1 MNKQEIYEF
10 LNHKGIPSQCT
21 EHIAIYTVEEA
32 ESVVI
37 PHSECNAKNLFLR
50 DDKKRNFYLFTL
62 PYHRAVSIKE
72 LRSIIGARPLRFACE
87 EELWNILRLK
97 KGSVTPLGLLN
108 DEAHKVKFYLDS
120 YFRDGYMNIH
130 PNENTATIHI
140 ATADLLQLLAERGT
154 ETEYLELENTAE

>member
-1 MNKQEIYEF
+1 MNKQDIYEF
-10 LNHKGIPSQCT
+10 LDQKGIPYECT

-32 ESVVI
+32 ESVFI

-62 PYHRAVSIKE
+62 PYHRSVSIKE
-72 LRSIIGARPLRFACE
+72 LRGIIGARPLRFASE
-87 EELWNILRLK
+87 EELWDILRLK

-108 DEAHKVKFYLDS
+108 DEERKVKFYLDG

-140 ATADLLQLLAERGT
+140 ATHHLTRLLAEHGT
-154 ETEYLELENTAE
+154 ETEYLELENSNE